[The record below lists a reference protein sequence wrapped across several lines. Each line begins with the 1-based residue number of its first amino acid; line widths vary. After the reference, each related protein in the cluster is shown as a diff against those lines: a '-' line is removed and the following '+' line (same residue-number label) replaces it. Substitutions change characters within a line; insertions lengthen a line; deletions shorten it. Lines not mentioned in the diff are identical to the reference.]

1 MPKTLKFALFA
12 SLQQPTK
19 AYIHSKKKYIMT
31 LVSLFLTNTYYKT
44 HFIKITAFLA
54 KKAKKKKM

>member
-1 MPKTLKFALFA
+1 
-12 SLQQPTK
+12 
-19 AYIHSKKKYIMT
+19 MT

-44 HFIKITAFLA
+44 RFIKITAFLA